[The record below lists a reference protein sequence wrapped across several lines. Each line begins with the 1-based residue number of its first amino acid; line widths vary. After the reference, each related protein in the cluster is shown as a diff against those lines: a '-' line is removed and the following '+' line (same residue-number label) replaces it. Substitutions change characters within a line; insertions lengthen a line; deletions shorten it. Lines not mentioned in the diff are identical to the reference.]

1 MLGIK
6 PRILCLLGKCS
17 NTELQMVFQQGSY
30 SSLLCIYAF
39 KKYFSLGQV
48 WWCMA
53 VIPAKQE
60 VGLTLEKKQEII

>member
-1 MLGIK
+1 
-6 PRILCLLGKCS
+6 
-17 NTELQMVFQQGSY
+17 MVFQQGSY

-48 WWCMA
+48 WWYMA